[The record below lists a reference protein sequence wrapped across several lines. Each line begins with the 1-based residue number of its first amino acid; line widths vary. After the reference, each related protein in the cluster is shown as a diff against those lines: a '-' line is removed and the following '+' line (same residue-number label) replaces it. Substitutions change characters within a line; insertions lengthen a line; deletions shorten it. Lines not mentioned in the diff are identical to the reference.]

1 MNENE
6 ESVRKLIRSNK
17 RLLFIIT
24 YSMPPVY
31 FLILFVLQFS
41 EEVLPYN
48 YENYFYLFST
58 NLSFI
63 ILIFGIVSALAIVF
77 TYKYLIPYIQKCEDK
92 SRILT
97 LNLFLIV
104 YGSTLIDVFGL
115 IIGILGYS
123 TYNVIDWF
131 TVIPFIIVGSIYGI
145 YLYRKVIPLSIER
158 YESMVY

>member
-1 MNENE
+1 MDENE
-6 ESVRKLIRSNK
+6 ESIRKLIRSNK

>member
-17 RLLFIIT
+17 RLFFIIT
-24 YSMPPVY
+24 YSMSPVY
-31 FLILFVLQFS
+31 ILILFVLQFS

-48 YENYFYLFST
+48 YDNYFYLFST

-131 TVIPFIIVGSIYGI
+131 TIIPFIIVGSIYGI
-145 YLYRKVIPLSIER
+145 YLYRKVIPLSLEK
-158 YESMVY
+158 YESLA